1 MAGFKVVTSIRTANY
16 GPGPMKDPIGIMLHH
31 TAGRK
36 AGDLGT
42 LTRRGT
48 WVSANDYITKDGTIY
63 ELAPWP
69 RRAWHA
75 GSADRGTGYVSDGNT
90 YYWGIE
96 LENLGDSRDPYTKA
110 QINALVWRC
119 RQICARRNITSP
131 RALIRHRD
139 FAPSRKIDP
148 SNNFPFAAVRN
159 RVFASDAP
167 TPQPSPAKPESSGIK
182 EEKTDYERINFLSHG
197 PKNAEVGRAAA
208 KALNKVARERGMGE
222 NFAASITHNA
232 HIKYVSRLSSQAKK
246 DQLVSVIVG
255 TQARKYVSPKVSVI
269 GTLDK
274 TDILDAMGSS
284 MANTIEKT
292 SWRLA
297 SISDMLGFGQQ
308 EKSDVIA
315 SFDRDTKNLA

>member
-16 GPGPMKDPIGIMLHH
+16 GPGPMKDPIGLMLHH

-75 GSADRGTGYVSDGNT
+75 GTADRGTGYVSDGNT

-96 LENLGDSRDPYTKA
+96 LENLGNGRDPYTRA

-131 RALIRHRD
+131 KALIRHRD

-148 SNNFPFAAVRN
+148 SNNFPFTAVRN
-159 RVFASDAP
+159 RVFASSAP
-167 TPQPSPAKPESSGIK
+167 APKPAPSQPAAQPK
-182 EEKTDYERINFLSHG
+182 KTDYARINFLG
-197 PKNAEVGRAAA
+197 YGKKDREIVYAGRAA
-208 KALNKVARERGMGE
+208 LNAIARDRDMKEMFAHGTTDPGE
-222 NFAASITHNA
+222 IAYISGRSAI
-232 HIKYVSRLSSQAKK
+232 AKK
-246 DQLVSVIVG
+246 GQVVSVICGAPAKRYLAPEV
-255 TQARKYVSPKVSVI
+255 KVI

-274 TDILDAMGSS
+274 TDVLDGCGDDYEHS
-284 MANTIEKT
+284 KQLV
-292 SWRLA
+292 SWRLD
-297 SISDMLGFGQQ
+297 SIAEMLGMGQSEQ
-308 EKSDVIA
+308 DKVQRIYAEAVGLSAGKA
-315 SFDRDTKNLA
+315 